1 MKVYFLLRIASVFL
15 YCLLLI
21 SFPLQADT
29 RDITIQSAKK
39 FKEQEKV
46 HIAVGISNY
55 NTKNT
60 GFGRLKYGAK
70 DANLLANTFKSK
82 GYYPITILN
91 HNANK
96 QTILNK
102 IKRAGQL
109 FPKGEGTLLFTFSG
123 HGYKQGARSYLATYD
138 AYASNLRGTGL
149 TVQEVVHAIRQTG
162 VRRAI
167 LLLDA
172 CRNNPLPGQKSIGN
186 SRALGGV
193 NPGGGIQILYSTS
206 KGNVS
211 WEHES
216 IQQGVFS
223 YFVNRAI
230 NGGVKKKGVITF
242 NDLAQYVMR
251 EVPRWTNSHL
261 SETQQPYRGT
271 AGEIYGD
278 FVMVATKTIA
288 INVLP
293 ATKKIKPR
301 RQSIAPPS
309 IQQRRRQPQAQ
320 QPVQQRRQPQT
331 QQPVKPKPVIIP
343 PL

>member
-1 MKVYFLLRIASVFL
+1 MKVCLPLLPRVVYLFLH
-15 YCLLLI
+15 CLLLL
-21 SFPLQADT
+21 SSSVFAGT
-29 RDITIQSAKK
+29 RDITIQSVEK
-39 FKEQEKV
+39 FTQQNKV

-55 NTKNT
+55 NTQNT

-70 DANLLANTFKSK
+70 DANLLANSFQLR
-82 GYYPITILN
+82 GYHSIRILN

-102 IKRAGQL
+102 IKRAGNL

-123 HGYKQGARSYLATYD
+123 HGYKQGGRSYLATYD
-138 AYASNLRGTGL
+138 AYASNLKGTGL

-162 VRRAI
+162 VRRAM

-172 CRNNPLPGQKSIGN
+172 CRNNPLPGRKSIAT
-186 SRALGGV
+186 SRALGGI
-193 NPGGGIQILYSTS
+193 NPGGGIQILYSTN

-230 NGGVKKKGVITF
+230 NGGIRKQGAITF
-242 NDLAQYVMR
+242 DDLARYVMR
-251 EVPRWTNSHL
+251 EVPLWTDSRL
-261 SETQQPYRGT
+261 SQTQQPYRGT

-278 FVMVATKTIA
+278 FVMVTTKTIRINTVPQSTKTKPNKQYSAAVQA
-288 INVLP
+288 I
-293 ATKKIKPR
+293 R
-301 RQSIAPPS
+301 
-309 IQQRRRQPQAQ
+309 QQRVNKSQPPIRRPQAQ
-320 QPVQQRRQPQT
+320 QRVE
-331 QQPVKPKPVIIP
+331 PKPIVVP

>member
-1 MKVYFLLRIASVFL
+1 MKSYLPINIL
-15 YCLLLI
+15 YIVSLCLLFI
-21 SFPLQADT
+21 SPSIQANT
-29 RDITIQSAKK
+29 RDITIQSTNLFNKQQK
-39 FKEQEKV
+39 I
-46 HIAVGISNY
+46 HIAIGISNY

-60 GFGRLKYGAK
+60 GFGRLKYAAK
-70 DANLLANTFKSK
+70 DANLLSNSFKSK
-82 GYYPITILN
+82 GYYPMKILD

-123 HGYKQGARSYLATYD
+123 HGYKQGGQSYLATYD

-149 TVQEVVHAIRQTG
+149 TVQEVVQAIRQTG
-162 VRRAI
+162 VRRAM

-172 CRNNPLPGQKSIGN
+172 CRNNPLPGRKSVGS
-186 SRALGGV
+186 SRALGGI
-193 NPGGGIQILYSTS
+193 NPGGGIQILYSTN

-230 NGGVKKKGVITF
+230 NGSVHRNGTVTF

-251 EVPRWTNSHL
+251 EVPQWTDSRL

-278 FVMVATKTIA
+278 FVMVATKTIRIGSTA
-288 INVLP
+288 RKP
-293 ATKKIKPR
+293 AAVRQPVVKQPVVKTPVVRKPNPQLHQQ
-301 RQSIAPPS
+301 RQPPS
-309 IQQRRRQPQAQ
+309 Q
-320 QPVQQRRQPQT
+320 QPVQ
-331 QQPVKPKPVIIP
+331 PKRHVVIP

>member
-1 MKVYFLLRIASVFL
+1 MKVYFLTMITPFFFYS
-15 YCLLLI
+15 LLLI

-39 FKEQEKV
+39 FNEQEKV

-70 DANLLANTFKSK
+70 DANLLANSFRSK
-82 GYYPITILN
+82 GYYPMTILD

-109 FPKGEGTLLFTFSG
+109 FRKGEGTLLFSFSG

-186 SRALGGV
+186 SRALGGI
-193 NPGGGIQILYSTS
+193 NPGGGIQILYSTN

-216 IQQGVFS
+216 IKQGVFS

-230 NGGVKKKGVITF
+230 NGAVNRKGIVTF

-251 EVPRWTNSHL
+251 EVPRWTDSRL

-278 FVMVATKTIA
+278 FVMVATKTIR
-288 INVLP
+288 VQTLP
-293 ATKKIKPR
+293 TPQRA
-301 RQSIAPPS
+301 SSPS
-309 IQQRRRQPQAQ
+309 IVKQKTPPQQQRYRPPVRE
-320 QPVQQRRQPQT
+320 PVQTRKPQT
-331 QQPVKPKPVIIP
+331 QQPVQTNHSIVP